1 MEFHSDIIPNQKV
14 RVINHSFDG
23 VVTEIVFGIGSISY
37 LVEWFDGQIFQG
49 RYFYRE
55 ELEII

>member
-14 RVINHSFDG
+14 RVINYSIEG
-23 VVTEIVFGIGSISY
+23 VVSELVFGIGSIVY
-37 LVEWFDGQIFQG
+37 LVEWYDGSAFQG
-49 RYFYRE
+49 RYFHRE